1 MDKPR
6 IAGDT
11 PATTESLEIPGDTP
25 ATTESPEVPDKIT
38 LTIDFFPATQ
48 ECEVRGP
55 VDNRGVC
62 YSMLKLA
69 EKAID
74 ERYAEIK
81 KRALIPVHGNGAD
94 LISHLRNRG

>member
-1 MDKPR
+1 MPNS
-6 IAGDT
+6 G
-11 PATTESLEIPGDTP
+11 L
-25 ATTESPEVPDKIT
+25 PDKIT

-48 ECEVRGP
+48 ECLVQGP

-74 ERYAEIK
+74 ERYAEMK
-81 KRALIPVHGNGAD
+81 KRAVVPVRGNGVG
-94 LISHLRNRG
+94 LMERLRRGS